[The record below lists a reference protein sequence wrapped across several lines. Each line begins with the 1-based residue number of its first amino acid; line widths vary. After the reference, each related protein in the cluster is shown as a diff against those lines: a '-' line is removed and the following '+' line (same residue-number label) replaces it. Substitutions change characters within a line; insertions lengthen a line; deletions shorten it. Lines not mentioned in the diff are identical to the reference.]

1 MKNRIQNSA
10 RFISAGVCLL
20 FSLLANHAGATVIYW
35 DNNGTGTPSSG
46 TWNTTT
52 AQWATSS
59 VLTASTVVWN
69 TADAACF
76 TAGATS
82 PGAITITVN
91 SAINCAGIFNG
102 SLNPPGCTL
111 TISGTGSLNTPSGLN
126 WALDTSGSNGDPTTI
141 AVPITGASV
150 VTLEGGAQCYLHAA
164 NTYTG
169 GTQLGF
175 AGNAFASI
183 LNFNNSGA
191 FGTGSII
198 VSNCPGGALL
208 LEGASAMTITNAFKV
223 GQTNTTY
230 SQNLNLVGN
239 PAGLTFSG
247 PWNLGGFTLAL
258 GSGNVAGNLVII
270 SGVMSG
276 GAGGITK
283 FNPGTLELTAAN
295 TYTGTTT
302 VSAGTLQLG
311 DGVSLNGSV
320 AGTIA
325 DNATLI
331 FANPNAQTYS
341 KVISGTGTLTKQAAG
356 VLTLGAANTY
366 AGLTTISAATTIK
379 LGIANALPSGAGKGD
394 VQLNGTLD
402 MGAFS
407 SGAGALNGA
416 GTVDNSTGVATY
428 TLTIA
433 GNGNSGSFSGI
444 IKNTSG
450 TVALTKAGA
459 GSQILSGINTY
470 AGNTIISA
478 GTLQLGVANTLP
490 AASSVL
496 VSSGATL
503 DMNSQSDTVAALG
516 GSGSV
521 INNNGALTVNG
532 NAATVLTQN
541 FNGFSCIAGT
551 VSGSG
556 SLGKGGTHAM
566 GVRSD
571 LSSYGGA
578 ISLTGG
584 TLSVGAAPNRLPTT
598 LALAVPTGALFQ
610 LDANNQTLGDLT
622 GSGSVNLGGGILTV
636 TPSGSD
642 TFSGV
647 IQNSELAGS
656 STALGHGLRG
666 YYYTNVDFTGLG
678 TVRDDSTVNLTDM
691 TALPGYSSVA
701 KTQQVSVRWLG
712 KVLTTVAGDYVF
724 STKCDD
730 GARLWV
736 NGSLLV
742 DDPTTHGATVKSGIL
757 TGLAANT
764 QYDVLME
771 YFNNGAGGSAQLLWL
786 PPGDSAAVV
795 IPSSNLLLPGTG
807 TFVMSGSGTQKLGG
821 ANTYSGG
828 TLVNAGT
835 LEVTAG
841 GTLGSGNVTV
851 NGGTTLTLGSST
863 SIASAAD
870 LIVNASTLFV
880 NLNYSGT
887 DTIRAL
893 SLDGGATYQPA
904 GNYGASASN
913 PTGVFSGPGLIHVS
927 AGATTTTLVSS
938 PGSPATVAYGTT
950 VMLTAT
956 VSGGATPSGT
966 VTFYDGANWLGT
978 GTLNPSGVATFSVN
992 NLLVDLSPHSIT
1004 AVYGGDPSH
1013 ATSTSAPVSV
1023 STTPAPLTVTAA
1035 IVTKIYDGTTT
1046 ATIASLGGM
1055 LASDTNYV
1063 HAAAGYT
1070 ATFVDKDV
1078 GNGKQVSISG
1088 LSLAGSLADNYTLSN
1103 PAFNT
1108 TGSIT
1113 PKALK
1118 VFNITAANKVYD
1130 ATTAATITTTTA
1142 ALGAAEAVGTGTTA
1156 DGTNYIGDT
1165 VTLVTT
1171 GAVGTFADANVA
1183 NAKTVTINGL
1193 TLSGAQAGDYTVTPP
1208 TTTAN
1213 ITKANS
1219 AGALTSSSN
1228 PSSQGANVTFTETLS
1243 AAAGTPTGTV
1253 TFFTNNVS
1261 LGAVTAVSGVAST
1274 NTAALPVGST
1284 TVQAR
1289 YTGDV
1294 NFVGVT
1300 NTLTQVV
1307 NSSTTAPTTII
1318 SIAGTTLSYGG
1329 GAGAQFVLLG
1339 TNQVAAPLANW
1350 PRLATNTTTPG
1361 TFTIPAVG
1369 SAGPTF
1375 YRIKSE

>member
-1 MKNRIQNSA
+1 MKNRIQNTA
-10 RFISAGVCLL
+10 RFISAGACLL

-52 AQWATSS
+52 AQWAATS
-59 VLTASTVVWN
+59 VLTASTIVWN

-150 VTLEGGAQCYLHAA
+150 VTLEGGAPCFLHAA

-208 LEGASAMTITNAFKV
+208 VEGASAMTITNALKV
-223 GQTNTTY
+223 GQTNATY
-230 SQNLNLVGN
+230 SQSLNIVGN

-247 PWNLGGFTLAL
+247 PWNLGGFTLLL

-295 TYTGTTT
+295 TYTGVTT
-302 VSAGTLQLG
+302 VNAGTLQLG
-311 DGVSLNGSV
+311 DGTSLNGSV
-320 AGTIA
+320 AGTITVTA
-325 DNATLI
+325 PGSLVI
-331 FANPNAQTYS
+331 SNPLALTYS
-341 KVISGTGTLTKQAAG
+341 KVISGTGPVTKGAAG

-366 AGLTTISAATTIK
+366 AGLTTISGGTVK

-407 SGAGALNGA
+407 SGAGVLNGA

-433 GNGNSGSFSGI
+433 GNGDSGNFSGI
-444 IKNTSG
+444 IQNTSG
-450 TVALTKAGA
+450 TVALTKTGV
-459 GSQILSGINTY
+459 GSQILSGANTY

-478 GTLQLGVANTLP
+478 GTLQVGAANALP

-516 GSGSV
+516 GSGTV
-521 INNNGALTVNG
+521 QNTAGTLTVNG
-532 NAATVLTQN
+532 NAATILTQN
-541 FNGFSCIAGT
+541 FNGYSCIAGT

-556 SLGKGGTHAM
+556 SLVKGGTHAM
-566 GVRSD
+566 AVRSD

-584 TLSVGAAPNRLPTT
+584 TLSVGAASNRLPTS

-610 LDANNQTLGDLT
+610 LDANNQTLADLT

-636 TPSGSD
+636 TPSATD

-647 IQNSELAGS
+647 IQDSELAGS

-666 YYYTNVDFTGLG
+666 YYYTNIDFTGLG
-678 TVRDDSTVNLTDM
+678 TVRDDSTVNLPDM
-691 TALPGYSSVA
+691 TSLPGYSPTA
-701 KTQQVSVRWLG
+701 KTNQISIRWLG
-712 KVLTTVAGDYVF
+712 KVLTTVVGNYVF

-736 NGSLLV
+736 NGTLLV
-742 DDPTTHGATVKSGIL
+742 DDPTTHGPTVKSG
-757 TGLAANT
+757 TNSFAANT
-764 QYDVLME
+764 QYDIVME
-771 YFNNGAGGSAQLLWL
+771 YFNNTAGGAAQLLWM
-786 PPGDSAAVV
+786 PPGDTTSVI
-795 IPSSNLLLPGTG
+795 IPSSNLLLPGAG
-807 TFVMSGSGTQKLGG
+807 TFVMNGSGTQKLGG

-828 TLVNAGT
+828 TVVNAGT

-851 NGGTTLTLGSST
+851 NGGTTLTLDSSA

-870 LIVNASTLFV
+870 LIVNSSTLFV

-887 DTIRAL
+887 DNISAL

-904 GNYGASASN
+904 GIYGATASN
-913 PTGVFSGPGLIHVS
+913 PTGVFTGTGLIHVS
-927 AGATTTTLVSS
+927 AGPTTTTLVSS
-938 PGSPATVAYGTT
+938 PSSPATVAYGTT
-950 VMLTAT
+950 VTLTAT

-978 GTLNPSGVATFSVN
+978 GSLVSGVATFNVN
-992 NLLVDLSPHSIT
+992 NLLVEFSPHSLT
-1004 AVYGGDPSH
+1004 AVYSGDATH
-1013 ATSTSAPVSV
+1013 AASTSAAVTV
-1023 STTPAPLTVTAA
+1023 STTPGTLVPTVIIAN
-1035 IVTKIYDGTTT
+1035 KIYDATTT
-1046 ATIASLGGM
+1046 ATIASLAGM
-1055 LASDTNYV
+1055 LPSDSNYV
-1063 HAAAGYT
+1063 HVASYN
-1070 ATFVDKDV
+1070 ATFSDKEA
-1078 GNGKQVSISG
+1078 GTGKTVTIINMV
-1088 LSLAGSLADNYTLSN
+1088 LAGSLAGEYTMS
-1103 PAFNT
+1103 T
-1108 TGSIT
+1108 TATNATANIT

-1142 ALGAAEAVGTGTTA
+1142 ALGVAEAVGTGTTA

-1165 VTLVTT
+1165 VTVVTT
-1171 GAVGTFADANVA
+1171 GAVGTFADPNVA
-1183 NAKTVTINGL
+1183 NGKTVTINGL

-1243 AAAGTPTGTV
+1243 AAAGTPTGGV
-1253 TFFTNNVS
+1253 TFWTNNVF
-1261 LGAVTAVSGVAST
+1261 LGTNVLVSGVAST

-1294 NFVGVT
+1294 NFVGIT
-1300 NTLTQVV
+1300 NSLTQVV
-1307 NSSTTAPTTII
+1307 NAATTAPTTISNI
-1318 SIAGTTLSYGG
+1318 FGTTLSYGG

-1339 TNQVAAPLANW
+1339 TNNVAAPLANW

-1361 TFTIPAVG
+1361 NFTIPAVG

>member
-1 MKNRIQNSA
+1 
-10 RFISAGVCLL
+10 
-20 FSLLANHAGATVIYW
+20 
-35 DNNGTGTPSSG
+35 
-46 TWNTTT
+46 
-52 AQWATSS
+52 
-59 VLTASTVVWN
+59 
-69 TADAACF
+69 
-76 TAGATS
+76 
-82 PGAITITVN
+82 
-91 SAINCAGIFNG
+91 
-102 SLNPPGCTL
+102 
-111 TISGTGSLNTPSGLN
+111 
-126 WALDTSGSNGDPTTI
+126 
-141 AVPITGASV
+141 
-150 VTLEGGAQCYLHAA
+150 
-164 NTYTG
+164 
-169 GTQLGF
+169 
-175 AGNAFASI
+175 
-183 LNFNNSGA
+183 
-191 FGTGSII
+191 
-198 VSNCPGGALL
+198 
-208 LEGASAMTITNAFKV
+208 MTITNAFKV
-223 GQTNTTY
+223 GQTNTSY
-230 SQNLNLVGN
+230 SQNLNIVGN

-283 FNPGTLELTAAN
+283 FNPATLELTAAN
-295 TYTGTTT
+295 AYTGATT
-302 VSAGTLQLG
+302 VNAGTLQLG
-311 DGVSLNGSV
+311 DGTSLNGNV
-320 AGTIA
+320 AGTI
-325 DNATLI
+325 TVTTPGSLVI
-331 FANPNAQTYS
+331 SNPLALTYS
-341 KVISGTGTLTKQAAG
+341 KVISGTGPVTKGAAG

-366 AGLTTISAATTIK
+366 AGLTTISGGTVK

-394 VQLNGTLD
+394 VQLDGTLD

-433 GNGNSGSFSGI
+433 GNGDSGNFSGI

-450 TVALTKAGA
+450 TVVLTKTGA
-459 GSQILSGINTY
+459 GSQILSGANTY

-478 GTLQLGVANTLP
+478 GTLQVGAANALP

-516 GSGSV
+516 GSGTV
-521 INNNGALTVNG
+521 QNTAGTLTVNG
-532 NAATVLTQN
+532 NAATILTQN

-556 SLGKGGTHAM
+556 SLVKGGTHAM
-566 GVRSD
+566 AVRSD

-610 LDANNQTLGDLT
+610 LDANNQTLGDLI

-636 TPSGSD
+636 TPSVTD

-666 YYYTNVDFTGLG
+666 YYYTNIDFTGLG
-678 TVRDDSTVNLTDM
+678 TVRDDSTVNLPDM
-691 TALPGYSSVA
+691 SALPAYSPTA
-701 KTQQVSVRWLG
+701 KTNQISVRWLG
-712 KVLTTVAGDYVF
+712 KVLTTIAGQYVF

-736 NGSLLV
+736 GGTLLV
-742 DDPTTHGATVKSGIL
+742 DDPTTHGPTVKSGINSF
-757 TGLAANT
+757 AANT
-764 QYDVLME
+764 QYDIVME
-771 YFNNGAGGSAQLLWL
+771 YFNNTAGGAAQLLWL
-786 PPGDSAAVV
+786 PPGDTAAVV
-795 IPSSNLLLPGTG
+795 IPSSNLLLPGAG

-828 TLVNAGT
+828 TVVNAAT

-841 GTLGSGNVTV
+841 GTLGSENVTV
-851 NGGTTLTLGSST
+851 NGGTTLTLDSSA

-870 LIVNASTLFV
+870 LIVNSSTLFV

-887 DTIRAL
+887 DNIRAL

-904 GNYGASASN
+904 GTYGASASS
-913 PTGVFSGPGLIHVS
+913 PTGVFTGTGLIHVS
-927 AGATTTTLVSS
+927 AGPTTTTLVSS
-938 PGSPATVAYGTT
+938 PSSPATVGYGTT
-950 VMLTAT
+950 VALTAT

-978 GTLNPSGVATFSVN
+978 SSLVSGVAMFSVN
-992 NLLVDLSPHSIT
+992 NLLVEFSPHSLT
-1004 AVYGGDPSH
+1004 AVYSGDATH
-1013 ATSTSAPVSV
+1013 AASTSAAATV
-1023 STTPAPLTVTAA
+1023 STTPGTLVPTVIIANKVYDATTA
-1035 IVTKIYDGTTT
+1035 
-1046 ATIASLGGM
+1046 ATIASLAGM
-1055 LASDTNYV
+1055 LPGDSNYV
-1063 HAAAGYT
+1063 HVASYNATYSDKEAGT
-1070 ATFVDKDV
+1070 
-1078 GNGKQVSISG
+1078 GKTVTIMNMV
-1088 LSLAGSLADNYTLSN
+1088 LAGSLAGEYTLSTAATN
-1103 PAFNT
+1103 ATAN
-1108 TGSIT
+1108 IT

-1156 DGTNYIGDT
+1156 DGTNYIGDA

-1171 GAVGTFADANVA
+1171 GAVGTFADPNVA
-1183 NAKTVTINGL
+1183 NGKTVTINGL
-1193 TLSGAQAGDYTVTPP
+1193 TLSGAQAGDYTVTSP

-1213 ITKANS
+1213 ITKTNS

-1243 AAAGTPTGTV
+1243 AAAGTPTGGV
-1253 TFFTNNVS
+1253 TFWTNNVF
-1261 LGAVTAVSGVAST
+1261 LGTNILVGGVAAT
-1274 NTAALPVGST
+1274 NTAALPLGST

-1294 NFVGVT
+1294 NFVGIT
-1300 NTLTQVV
+1300 NSLVQVV
-1307 NSSTTAPTTII
+1307 NAATTAPTTISNI
-1318 SIAGTTLSYGG
+1318 VGTTLSYGG

-1339 TNQVAAPLANW
+1339 TNNVAAPLANW
-1350 PRLATNTTTPG
+1350 PRLATNTTIPG
-1361 TFTIPAVG
+1361 NFTIPAVG